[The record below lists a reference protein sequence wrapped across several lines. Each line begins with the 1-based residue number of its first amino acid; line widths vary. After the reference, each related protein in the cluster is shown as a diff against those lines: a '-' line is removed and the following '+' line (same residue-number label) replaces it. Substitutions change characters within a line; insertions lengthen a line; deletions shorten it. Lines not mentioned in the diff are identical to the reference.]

1 MRQCRQMACGSCM
14 QRKRW
19 GGEVERTGSLGYWG
33 SLVFGGFAFLPF
45 SGEGKRRHH
54 HVIMEFDGTLSE
66 KKN

>member
-1 MRQCRQMACGSCM
+1 M

-45 SGEGKRRHH
+45 SGEGKRRH
-54 HVIMEFDGTLSE
+54 VIMEFDGTLSE